1 MLAIVSPWNKKLGYD
16 TNDNLQFLESQ
27 YVVHATFPAI
37 YETSEIWTFKDFINY
52 YKWLT
57 NSENRKYNEDSNL
70 MNITFIK
77 HTYLYNNIT
86 LACIDK
92 QLMSIIETYKQGFI
106 IRNKYR
112 NNKCKKWIQKFKE
125 ARGREPTKKEI
136 ISKII

>member
-16 TNDNLQFLESQ
+16 INDNLQFLESQ

-37 YETSEIWTFKDFINY
+37 YDIQEPWTFKDFINY

-57 NSENRKYNEDSNL
+57 NSENRKNNEDSNL
-70 MNITFIK
+70 MNVVFIK
-77 HTYLYNNIT
+77 HTYLYNNIL

-92 QLMSIIETYKQGFI
+92 QLMSIIENYKKAFI
-106 IRNKYR
+106 TKNQRKNKNR
-112 NNKCKKWIQKFKE
+112 KWIRKFKE
-125 ARGREPTKKEI
+125 ARGREPTEKEI